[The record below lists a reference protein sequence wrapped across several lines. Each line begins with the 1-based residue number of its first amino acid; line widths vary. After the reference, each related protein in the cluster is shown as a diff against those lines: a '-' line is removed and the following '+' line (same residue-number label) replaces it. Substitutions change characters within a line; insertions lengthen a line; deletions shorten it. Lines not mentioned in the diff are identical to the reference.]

1 MCGVYGHWWVY
12 GAPEKVPE
20 GCLCECG
27 RMVAH
32 YEKCPTCGQ
41 ERLIGIPLLQEE
53 PTIETNEFNGIDG
66 WGNPL
71 IYWVG

>member
-1 MCGVYGHWWVY
+1 MCDVYEHYWVY
-12 GAPEKVPE
+12 G
-20 GCLCECG
+20 GI
-27 RMVAH
+27 VAH

-41 ERLIGIPLLQEE
+41 ERLIRKMLQKDLYVNAEEGIPLLQEE
-53 PTIETNEFNGIDG
+53 PTIETNEFNGIDE